1 MNPLELLP
9 IAVVFFVVLVVP
21 GPDFLIVT
29 RAALSGR
36 QNGLFAGLGVATA
49 ILVWAASTK
58 LGLTLLFERFAWL
71 YGSLKLL
78 GAAYLIYL
86 GVQTWRAASQS
97 RAVTALEREVLQI
110 SPLAAWKQGFLT
122 NISNPKAVVFFGSIF
137 TALVPSHLPAW
148 GISIAV
154 LVPPLLAVL
163 WFTLV
168 ALLFSTG
175 GIQRI
180 FLRVRKTLDRVAGAV
195 MMLFG
200 VRLLAER

>member
-29 RAALSGR
+29 HAALSGR

-97 RAVTALEREVLQI
+97 HAALEREALQI

-148 GISIAV
+148 GIAIAV

-168 ALLFSTG
+168 AFLFSTG
-175 GIQRI
+175 VIQRT
-180 FLRVRKTLDRVAGAV
+180 FVRVRKTLDRVAGAV